1 MEQLAQSYAR
11 CSTIEDGSQ
20 GMGALQDTSVSNKAG
35 SLGRPVGPGHDF
47 TLETLLGLQPV

>member
-1 MEQLAQSYAR
+1 MEQLAQGYAR

-20 GMGALQDTSVSNKAG
+20 GMGALQDKSVSNKAG
-35 SLGRPVGPGHDF
+35 SRGRPVGPGHDF